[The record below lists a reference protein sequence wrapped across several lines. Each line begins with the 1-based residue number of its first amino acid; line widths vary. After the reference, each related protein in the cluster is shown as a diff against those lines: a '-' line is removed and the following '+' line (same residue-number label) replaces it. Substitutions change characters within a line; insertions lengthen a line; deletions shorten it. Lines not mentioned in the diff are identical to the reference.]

1 MKITFSDTANKQ
13 FEYWQKHD
21 KKIFKKI
28 LELIEAIVQNPFQ
41 GIGKPEALKHNF
53 RGYWSRR
60 ITKEHRLIYKVSEN
74 AILIASCQYHY

>member
-1 MKITFSDTANKQ
+1 MKITFSDTANRQ

-28 LELIEAIVQNPFQ
+28 LELIEAVVQNPFQ
-41 GIGKPEALKHNF
+41 GIGKPEALKHDF

-60 ITKEHRLIYKVSEN
+60 ITKEHRLVYKVSEN
-74 AILIASCQYHY
+74 SILIASCQYHY